1 MVFLTRKKGNIMAQ
15 AKIVEFTGTVM
26 NSIWEDSSSGF
37 RIFAVNVD
45 PDEISKLG
53 LKRTKYGNVSIQ
65 GNLHELGVGL
75 DYKIKA
81 EEVNGKHGYSY
92 KVMHI
97 SRNRPKSAEDM
108 YIFLKEILTQDQA
121 RVMYEAY
128 PDIVQRVI
136 DNNLDDID
144 LSKTCGIKQAR
155 FEVIKKKI
163 IDNYALAEMVI
174 EFKGLLSMA
183 MIRKLYDRYESIM
196 NLKIKLKED
205 PYACLTRISGVGFKT
220 ADNIILELEKE
231 KIVDFGYDLKSSKQR
246 CLAACEYLLSDNEVQ
261 GNTRLDLRELRQQIL
276 KLVPACADKFVEA
289 LKDNTIY
296 YDKDKLVVALRR
308 TYETEAYIATNLVV
322 ASSIKKNI
330 WKINTD
336 KYKFVDGCELSE
348 EQQQVNKLLC
358 QNQVVILAGFAGSG
372 KSYSTQ
378 AVLNM
383 CKDNNKTY
391 LCLSSTGKAAK
402 VLTEYIGEEAKTVH
416 RGLGF
421 PDTES
426 YNGWHFNTENKV
438 PYDLVVIDEFS
449 MVDVFLF
456 EHIIDAID
464 FTRTKLLLVGDPAQC
479 SSVGAGNAL
488 YDMIE
493 SNRITKVILSKI
505 FRYSEGGLM
514 TVATD
519 VRNGKPF
526 LKKDIGT
533 MTTFGKNKDYTFIKC
548 EDKDIIKNTLALYK
562 KLLSQEWQ
570 ESRGLQLDVSDIQV
584 LTAKNVGAYGTVAL
598 NNELQKIANKNYGS
612 SKSFKVGETVFYEG
626 DMVIQG
632 QNNYKAELY
641 LDDMILE
648 DDNGKP
654 KKILIA
660 NGETAVIKSIY
671 PSIQCVVLD
680 FGGTEVVYYRNDMQ
694 NISLG
699 YAITGHKSQGSGIKI
714 PIIVEP
720 RSHIFMDT
728 SNLLY
733 VMLTR
738 TKLMCFHLGLPE
750 TVNMVIKKKENLK
763 RNTFLLEMLK
773 NTKRLVSFVKG
784 EY

>member
-1 MVFLTRKKGNIMAQ
+1 MAN
-15 AKIVEFTGTVM
+15 AKIVEFTGTVVRK
-26 NSIWEDSSSGF
+26 IWGDDSSGY
-37 RIFAVNVD
+37 RIFAVDVQ
-45 PDEISKLG
+45 PEEILKLG
-53 LKRTKYGNVSIQ
+53 LKRTQYGNVAIQ
-65 GNLHELGVGL
+65 GNLHELGEGL
-75 DYKIKA
+75 DYQIKA
-81 EEVNGKHGYSY
+81 EETNGKNGYSY
-92 KVMHI
+92 KVINI
-97 SRNRPKSAEDM
+97 SRNRPKNAEDM
-108 YIFLKEILTQDQA
+108 YLFLKEILTPDQA

-136 DNNLDDID
+136 DDKLDDID
-144 LSKTCGIKQAR
+144 LTKTCGIKEAR
-155 FEVIKKKI
+155 FEVIKRKI
-163 IDNYALAEMVI
+163 IENYALAEMVI

-183 MIRKLYDRYESIM
+183 MIQKLYNVYLSVKA
-196 NLKIKLKED
+196 LKIKLKED
-205 PYACLTRISGVGFKT
+205 PYACLTRISGIGFKT
-220 ADNIILELEKE
+220 ADHIALELEKE
-231 KIVDFGYDLKSSKQR
+231 KVIDFGYDLKTSKQR
-246 CLAACEYLLSDNEVQ
+246 CLAACVYLLEENETQ

-276 KLVPACADKFVEA
+276 KLTPACAGKFVEA
-289 LKDNTIY
+289 LKDNSIY

-308 TYETEAYIATNLVV
+308 AYDTELYIATELID
-322 ASSIKKNI
+322 ASAETSNQWNI
-330 WKINTD
+330 DTSQ
-336 KYKFVDGCELSE
+336 YKFVDGCELSE

-358 QNQVVILAGFAGSG
+358 DNQVVILAGFAGSG

-383 CKDNNKTY
+383 CKGNNKTY

-416 RGLGF
+416 RGLGY
-421 PDTES
+421 PDFES
-426 YNGWHFNTENKV
+426 YNGWHYNLENKV
-438 PYDLVVIDEFS
+438 PYDLIIIDEFS
-449 MVDVFLF
+449 MVDVYLF

-464 FTRTKLLLVGDPAQC
+464 FSRTKLLLVGDPAQC

-493 SNRITKVILSKI
+493 SNKIAKVILSKI
-505 FRYSEGGLM
+505 FRYAEGGLM

-562 KLLSQEWQ
+562 KLLSKEWQ
-570 ESRGLQLDVSDIQV
+570 ESKGLSLDVSDIQV

-612 SKSFKVGETVFYEG
+612 TKHFKVGDVVFYEG
-626 DMVIQG
+626 DLVMQQ

-641 LDDMILE
+641 ADDMILE
-648 DDNGKP
+648 DPFGEPQKT
-654 KKILIA
+654 LIA
-660 NGETAVIKSIY
+660 NGETAVIKEINFQLQY
-671 PSIQCVVLD
+671 VILD
-680 FGGTEVVYYRNDMQ
+680 FSGTEVRYYRNDMQ
-694 NISLG
+694 NILLG

-750 TVNMVIKKKENLK
+750 TINMVIKKKENLK
-763 RNTFLLEMLK
+763 RNTFMQEFLK
-773 NTKRLVSFVKG
+773 LIKITRK
-784 EY
+784 E

>member
-1 MVFLTRKKGNIMAQ
+1 MADK
-15 AKIVEFTGTVM
+15 KIVEFTGTVVRQ
-26 NSIWEDSSSGF
+26 IWEDTSSGY
-37 RIFAVNVD
+37 RIFATDVNS
-45 PDEISKLG
+45 DEISRLG
-53 LKRTKYGNVSIQ
+53 LKRTPYGNVAIQ

-75 DYKIKA
+75 DYQIKA
-81 EEVNGKHGYSY
+81 EETNGKNGYSY
-92 KVMHI
+92 KVINI
-97 SRNRPKSAEDM
+97 SRNRPKNAEDM
-108 YIFLKEILTQDQA
+108 YLFLKEILTPEQA

-136 DNNLDDID
+136 DGKTEDID
-144 LSKTCGIKQAR
+144 LSKTCGIKEAR
-155 FEVIKKKI
+155 FEVIKRKI
-163 IDNYALAEMVI
+163 IENYALAEMVI

-183 MIRKLYDRYESIM
+183 MIQKLYNTYSSVKA
-196 NLKIKLKED
+196 LKIKLKED
-205 PYACLTRISGVGFKT
+205 PYACLTRISGIGFKT
-220 ADNIILELEKE
+220 ADNIALELEKE
-231 KIVDFGYDLKSSKQR
+231 KVLDFGYDLKTSKQR
-246 CLAACEYLLSDNEVQ
+246 CLAACVYLLEENEIQ

-276 KLVPACADKFVEA
+276 KLTPACANKFVEA
-289 LKDNTIY
+289 LKDNSIY

-308 TYETEAYIATNLVV
+308 TYDTELYIASELID
-322 ASSIKKNI
+322 ASAETSNQWNI
-330 WKINTD
+330 DTSQ
-336 KYKFVDGCELSE
+336 YKFVDGCELSE

-358 QNQVVILAGFAGSG
+358 NNQVVILAGFAGSG

-383 CKDNNKTY
+383 CKGNNKTY

-416 RGLGF
+416 RGLGY
-421 PDTES
+421 PDFES
-426 YNGWHFNTENKV
+426 YNGWHYNLENKV
-438 PYDLVVIDEFS
+438 PHDLIIIDEFS
-449 MVDVFLF
+449 MVDIYLF

-464 FTRTKLLLVGDPAQC
+464 FSRTKLLLVGDPAQC

-493 SNRITKVILSKI
+493 SDKIAKVILSKI
-505 FRYSEGGLM
+505 FRYSDGGLM

-526 LKKDIGT
+526 LKNDIGT

-548 EDKDIIKNTLALYK
+548 EDKDIIKNTLGLYK
-562 KLLSQEWQ
+562 KLLSKEWQ
-570 ESRGLQLDVSDIQV
+570 ESKGLSLDVSDIQV
-584 LTAKNVGAYGTVAL
+584 LTAKNVGAYGTIAL

-612 SKSFKVGETVFYEG
+612 TKHFKVGDVVFYEG
-626 DMVIQG
+626 DLVMQN
-632 QNNYKAELY
+632 QNNYKAEVY
-641 LDDMILE
+641 ADDMVLE
-648 DDNGKP
+648 DPFDNFGEPLKT
-654 KKILIA
+654 LIA
-660 NGETAVIKSIY
+660 NGETAVIKEINSQLQYLI
-671 PSIQCVVLD
+671 LD
-680 FGGTEVVYYRNDMQ
+680 FCGTEVRYYRNDMQ

-733 VMLTR
+733 VMMTR

-773 NTKRLVSFVKG
+773 DGFNKLVNFIKESND
-784 EY
+784 EI